1 MNNKNKY
8 KIAIVP
14 GDGIGPEIVP
24 AGVKIL
30 GAAAEIFG
38 FQLKYEEFPYGAGYY
53 KKTGTFMPDDALQEL
68 KGFDAIYFGAVGL
81 PDVDDTL
88 PATLFTFK
96 IRTGFDQ
103 YVNYR
108 PTRLLPGIDGPL
120 RNKTPKDI
128 DFVVIRENTEGEFV
142 QSGGFVRPEF
152 AEGMATDTS
161 IFTRKGI
168 ERIAQYSFQLA
179 MRRRKLVTNV
189 TKSNTL
195 IHSLAYWDRIVE
207 QVSASYPDVEYRK
220 MYVDNASANFVL
232 APEKFDVIVTTN
244 FIGDILSDLG
254 GAIMGSLGLGPSGNI
269 NPEKTYPSMFEP
281 IHGSAPDIAGQG
293 IANPI
298 GAVWSAGLM
307 LEHLGQQEAAQSIV
321 RAIEMTVAQGVLPVD
336 LGGSGGTVEITNA
349 IVKNLKSATKDN
361 APSN

>member
-1 MNNKNKY
+1 MNKY
-8 KIAIVP
+8 KIAVVP

-24 AGVKIL
+24 AGVNVL
-30 GAAAEIFG
+30 NAAAERFG
-38 FQLKYEEFPYGAGYY
+38 FYLKYEEFPYGAGYY
-53 KKTGTFMPDDALQEL
+53 KQTGTFMPDDALNVL

-88 PATLFTFK
+88 PAKMFTFK
-96 IRTGFDQ
+96 IRTSFDQ

-108 PTRLLPGIDGPL
+108 PARLLPGIEGPL
-120 RNKTPKDI
+120 RNKTPNDI

-168 ERIAQYSFQLA
+168 ERIAHYSFQLA
-179 MRRRKLVTNV
+179 KRRRKLVTNV

-207 QVSASYPDVEYRK
+207 QVSTDYPDVEYRK

-269 NPEKTYPSMFEP
+269 NPEKIYPSMFEP
-281 IHGSAPDIAGQG
+281 IHGSAPDIAGKG

-307 LEHLGQQEAAQSIV
+307 LEHLGQQEAAQTIV

-349 IVKNLKSATKDN
+349 IVKNLKSAAKDN

>member
-1 MNNKNKY
+1 MNSMNKY
-8 KIAIVP
+8 RIAIVP

-24 AGVKIL
+24 AGVNVL
-30 GAAAEIFG
+30 NAAAEIFG
-38 FQLKYEEFPYGAGYY
+38 FQLEYEEFPYGAGYY
-53 KKTGTFMPDDALQEL
+53 KQTGTFMPDDALNVL
-68 KGFDAIYFGAVGL
+68 NGFNAIYFGAVGI

-88 PATLFTFK
+88 PAKLFTFK
-96 IRTGFDQ
+96 IRTSFDQ

-108 PTRLLPGIDGPL
+108 PARLLPGIDGPL
-120 RNKTPKDI
+120 RNKTPNDI
-128 DFVVIRENTEGEFV
+128 DFVVVRENTEGEFV

-168 ERIAQYSFQLA
+168 ERIAHYSFQLA
-179 MRRRKLVTNV
+179 RRRRKLVTNV

-281 IHGSAPDIAGQG
+281 IHGSAPDIAGRG

-298 GAVWSAGLM
+298 GAIWSGSLM
-307 LEHLGQQEAAQSIV
+307 LEHLGQQEAARSIV
-321 RAIEMTVAQGVLPVD
+321 RAIEKTVAQGVLPVD

-349 IVKNLKSATKDN
+349 IVKNLNSAAKDN

>member
-1 MNNKNKY
+1 MSKMNKY

-24 AGVKIL
+24 AGVNVL
-30 GAAAEIFG
+30 NAAAEIFG
-38 FQLKYEEFPYGAGYY
+38 FQLEYEEFPYGAGYY
-53 KKTGTFMPDDALQEL
+53 KQTGTFMPDDALNVL
-68 KGFDAIYFGAVGL
+68 NGFNAIYFGAVGL

-88 PATLFTFK
+88 PAKLFTFK
-96 IRTGFDQ
+96 IRTSFDQ

-108 PTRLLPGIDGPL
+108 PARLLPGIDGPL
-120 RNKTPKDI
+120 RNKTPNDI

-168 ERIAQYSFQLA
+168 ERIAHYSFQLA
-179 MRRRKLVTNV
+179 RRRRKLVTNV

-298 GAVWSAGLM
+298 GAVWSGSLM
-307 LEHLGQQEAAQSIV
+307 LEHLGRQEAAQTIV

-349 IVKNLKSATKDN
+349 IVKNLNSAAKDN
-361 APSN
+361 ASSN

>member
-1 MNNKNKY
+1 MSKKNAY
-8 KIAIVP
+8 RIAVIP
-14 GDGIGPEIVP
+14 GDGVGSEIVP
-24 AGVKIL
+24 AGIKVL
-30 GAAAEIFG
+30 DAAAEQFG
-38 FQLKYEEFPYGAGYY
+38 FRLQYEEFPYGAGYY
-53 KKTGTFMPDDALQEL
+53 KQTGAFMPEDALDVL
-68 KGFDAIYFGAVGL
+68 KEFDALDFGAVGL

-88 PATLFTFK
+88 PARLFTFK
-96 IRTGFDQ
+96 VRTGFDQ

-108 PTRLLPGIDGPL
+108 PTRLLPGIEGPL
-120 RNKTPKDI
+120 RNKGPQDI

-142 QSGGFVRPEF
+142 QSGGFVRAEF
-152 AEGMATDTS
+152 PDGMATDTS

-168 ERIAQYSFQLA
+168 ERIARYSFELA
-179 MRRRKLVTNV
+179 RRRRNRVTNV

-207 QVSASYPDVEYRK
+207 QVSTDYSDVEYKK

-232 APEKFDVIVTTN
+232 RPEQFDVIVTTN

-254 GAIMGSLGLGPSGNI
+254 GAIMGSLGLGPSGNL

-298 GAVWSAGLM
+298 GAVWSGSLM

-349 IVKNLKSATKDN
+349 IVKNLKSAAKDN
-361 APSN
+361 ASNN